1 MKYEAVIFDLFGT
14 LIDNFSRQEYESVL
28 MEMASTLAVPYDEFT
43 LLWFDTFHQR
53 ITGALPTPESNIE
66 YICQKLGIQV
76 NDTQIKL
83 AGRVRLDYTVRSFKP
98 RPGSVEVLAHLKSE
112 GYKTGLIS
120 DCSSEIPKVWANTP
134 LAPLFDVAVFS
145 CLAGIKKPN
154 PRIYQKATE
163 QLGVEPQTCLYVG
176 DGSSQE
182 LTGASQVG
190 MNPVL
195 IRVPDES
202 VDAHFID
209 REEWDGPVIS
219 SLAEILTLL

>member
-1 MKYEAVIFDLFGT
+1 M
-14 LIDNFSRQEYESVL
+14 IDNFTRQEYESIL
-28 MEMASTLAVPYDEFT
+28 AEMASVLAVPYDEFT
-43 LLWFDTFHQR
+43 LLWFDTFQQR

-66 YICQKLGIQV
+66 IICQKLKIQV
-76 NDTQIKL
+76 TDAQIKL
-83 AGRVRLDYTVRSFKP
+83 AGRVRLDYTIRSFKP

-120 DCSSEIPKVWANTP
+120 DCSSEIPKVWPNTP
-134 LAPLFDVAVFS
+134 LAPLFDVTVFS
-145 CLAGIKKPN
+145 CLAGMKKPN
-154 PRIYQKATE
+154 PLIYQKATE

-182 LTGASQVG
+182 LTGASRVG
-190 MNPVL
+190 MHPVL

-209 REEWDGPVIS
+209 REDWDGTVIS
-219 SLAEILTLL
+219 SLQEVLALIE